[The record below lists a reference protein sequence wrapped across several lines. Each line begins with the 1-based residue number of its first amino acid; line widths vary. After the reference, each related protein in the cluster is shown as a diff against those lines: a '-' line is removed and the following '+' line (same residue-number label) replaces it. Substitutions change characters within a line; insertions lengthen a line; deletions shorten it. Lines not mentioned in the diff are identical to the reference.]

1 SIKGPIIRCI
11 PNTRNLIVEKLR
23 RDTFGQQDP
32 SKPHKTILL
41 VGEPGS
47 GKSTLINAIVNYMLN
62 AHCSERIWCEIMET
76 KGNQTKSQT
85 NAVTVYDVFID
96 QSPFSLIVIDTPG
109 YRNTES
115 TDNDLRI
122 AAALHELC
130 TSGVQDIDA
139 VRLVV
144 LSSTSRLMDRQQY
157 VFDAVL
163 SLFGKD
169 VERNIILLI
178 THTCNKPINSIKAI
192 MESKARYAE
201 TEKGELVCF
210 I

>member
-1 SIKGPIIRCI
+1 
-11 PNTRNLIVEKLR
+11 
-23 RDTFGQQDP
+23 
-32 SKPHKTILL
+32 
-41 VGEPGS
+41 
-47 GKSTLINAIVNYMLN
+47 
-62 AHCSERIWCEIMET
+62 MET

-144 LSSTSRLMDRQQY
+144 LSSTSRLMDRQQNMKRTMKKEY
-157 VFDAVL
+157 KNVWYRLTSSKKVFFAFLKKSKTVSLKMTEIVL
-163 SLFGKD
+163 KNCKQL
-169 VERNIILLI
+169 
-178 THTCNKPINSIKAI
+178 TA
-192 MESKARYAE
+192 
-201 TEKGELVCF
+201 
-210 I
+210 